1 MAIYTRTGDAGSTSL
16 FTGQRVSKTHP
27 RVEAYGTLDELNA
40 MLSLC
45 VCAVAEE
52 EQRTLLEALQQ
63 HIFWF
68 SAELASD
75 SEQPSPG
82 KRYISSE
89 EIALLEQ
96 TIDREMAR
104 VPALHQFVLP
114 GRCEAASR
122 LHLARTVARRAE
134 RRLVELG
141 AEVTIR
147 QMLLRYLN
155 RLSDC
160 LYALARSEDHAA
172 HQRRLVTEIAARY
185 LAASG
190 SPAPDAPKAQAGS
203 LSFHE
208 LHQLIRQAIEHA
220 RQHADTVVDN
230 GFRWVGAGRHG
241 ANNPER
247 RVLKQHHPAIAGEG
261 AGSEILYARRVFKS
275 GFIFQIFI
283 FFVAHAGFRGALFR
297 QRRQLGG
304 QRLPQGADN
313 GAAGF

>member
-27 RVEAYGTLDELNA
+27 RVEAYGTTDELNA

-160 LYALARSEDHAA
+160 LYALARSGIMPLTSAA
-172 HQRRLVTEIAARY
+172 L
-185 LAASG
+185 
-190 SPAPDAPKAQAGS
+190 
-203 LSFHE
+203 
-208 LHQLIRQAIEHA
+208 
-220 RQHADTVVDN
+220 
-230 GFRWVGAGRHG
+230 
-241 ANNPER
+241 
-247 RVLKQHHPAIAGEG
+247 
-261 AGSEILYARRVFKS
+261 
-275 GFIFQIFI
+275 
-283 FFVAHAGFRGALFR
+283 
-297 QRRQLGG
+297 
-304 QRLPQGADN
+304 
-313 GAAGF
+313 